1 MLHYEALRQLT
12 HERCHARE
20 LQAQTERLAQEA
32 RGTRQTRK
40 RRSARAAAGQ
50 LLTTRQREAEQQAG
64 A

>member
-12 HERCHARE
+12 HEHCRQRE
-20 LQAQTERLAQEA
+20 LDAQTERLAREA
-32 RGTRQTRK
+32 RGTRQTRT
-40 RRSARAAAGQ
+40 RRWARATAGR

>member
-12 HERCHARE
+12 HERCRERE
-20 LQAQTERLAQEA
+20 LQAQAERLAQEA
-32 RGTRQTRK
+32 RGGRQTR
-40 RRSARAAAGQ
+40 RRRWARAAAGQ

>member
-12 HERCHARE
+12 HERCRQRE
-20 LQAQTERLAQEA
+20 LEAQTDRLAQEA
-32 RGTRQTRK
+32 RGTRQTRR
-40 RRSARAAAGQ
+40 RRSARPAARQ